1 MSSEGDGGIKGTAIS
16 PLQSI
21 LLGYHSNKSL
31 NNTAAAQITD
41 GFTLSRHRGSV
52 IVVQLVLLG
61 LPNEFTGQVEE
72 KFLHIVRLF
81 G

>member
-1 MSSEGDGGIKGTAIS
+1 MPSEGDGGTGGSVIS
-16 PLQSI
+16 PLQSN
-21 LLGYHSNKSL
+21 LWSYHSHELL
-31 NNTAAAQITD
+31 NDAAAAQITD

-52 IVVQLVLLG
+52 IVVKLVLLG

-72 KFLHIVRLF
+72 KFLHIVGLF